1 MNRRAI
7 VAFSAAF
14 SIGVFAIAGYFY
26 DQRDKG
32 RLTRAGVSAEG
43 QLVRPH
49 APVIGPPDASVT
61 IVEFFDPSCET
72 CRAFH
77 PIVKEILARF
87 PGEVRLVIRY
97 TPLHE
102 GSDEAVRI
110 LEAARRQNMFEAV
123 LEALLREQPAWARH
137 GAPNL
142 SYAWETAGK
151 AGLDLHRARR
161 DARRPEVDKVLE
173 QDIADMRAVGVK
185 RTPTFFVNSRPLL
198 SFGAQ
203 QLFELVR
210 AEVGKGKGSGG
221 K

>member
-7 VAFSAAF
+7 VIFAAAF
-14 SIGVFAIAGYFY
+14 SIGVFSLAGYFY
-26 DQRDKG
+26 DQRDKE
-32 RLTRAGVSAEG
+32 RLSNAGALRQT
-43 QLVRPH
+43 QLFRPH
-49 APVIGPPDASVT
+49 SPIIGPIDAPVT

-87 PGEVRLVIRY
+87 RGEVRLVIRY

-110 LEAARRQNMFEAV
+110 LEAARRQNMFEPI
-123 LEALLREQPAWARH
+123 LEVLLREQPTWARH

-142 SYAWETAGK
+142 NYVWEAAGQ
-151 AGLDLHRARR
+151 AGLDLPKARR
-161 DARRPEVDKVLE
+161 DALLPEVGRILE
-173 QDIADMRAVGVK
+173 QDVADVQALGVK
-185 RTPTFFVNSRPLL
+185 RTPTFFVNGQQLL

-203 QLFELVR
+203 QLFDLVR
-210 AEVGKGKGSGG
+210 AEVDKVKGAN
-221 K
+221 